1 MGIESV
7 AAELRT
13 LRRRIENQQ
22 ANQHTWPTK
31 EEELAADIDRYDR
44 RLLKAATM
52 LRVEVNARAGRPRSQ
67 FLLGDEERRSLE
79 ERLADAGLDVRAPDE
94 DLQT

>member
-1 MGIESV
+1 MSIESV

-13 LRRRIENQQ
+13 LRRRIDSQQ

-31 EEELAADIDRYDR
+31 EEELTADLDRYDR

-52 LRVEVNARAGRPRSQ
+52 LRVETPTGRNPGH
-67 FLLGDEERRSLE
+67 FLLSERDRMALE
-79 ERLADAGLDVRAPDE
+79 QGLAEAGLDVRAPADE
-94 DLQT
+94 GLQT